1 MFGQLLGDPNKRKLK
16 SYTPIVSDIN
26 LIEEDIAVLSDED
39 LRNRTYDLR
48 QRLEKPKSFSK

>member
-26 LIEEDIAVLSDED
+26 LIEEDVASLSDED
-39 LRNRTYDLR
+39 LRSRTLDFRRSQISRKTTL
-48 QRLEKPKSFSK
+48 